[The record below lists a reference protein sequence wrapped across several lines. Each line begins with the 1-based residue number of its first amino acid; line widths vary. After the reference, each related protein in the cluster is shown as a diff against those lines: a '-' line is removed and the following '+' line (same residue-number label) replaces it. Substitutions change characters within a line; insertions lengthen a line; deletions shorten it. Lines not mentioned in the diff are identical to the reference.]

1 MSETTEIKPMTDDEL
16 NTFIAI
22 VIVVSLLVLF
32 LVIFIQKTVVVV
44 RQASVMIIE
53 RWGRFH
59 N

>member
-1 MSETTEIKPMTDDEL
+1 MTDDEV

-59 N
+59 D

>member
-1 MSETTEIKPMTDDEL
+1 MSETTEIKPMTDDEV

-59 N
+59 D